1 MSKQKW
7 RKKTLKVEAI
17 FSVMIAVIFFV
28 ALIPTIVSQVQ
39 DVSIID
45 TTTWNFTGH
54 SGAATIFL
62 LIPFVVIAAFALG
75 LVLKLIGRATP
86 GV

>member
-1 MSKQKW
+1 MKI
-7 RKKTLKVEAI
+7 EAVFGVLI
-17 FSVMIAVIFFV
+17 MVVFFA
-28 ALIPTIVSQVQ
+28 ALIPTIVSQIQ
-39 DVSIID
+39 DTSVVD

-75 LVLKLIGRATP
+75 LVLKFIGKATP

>member
-1 MSKQKW
+1 MKI
-7 RKKTLKVEAI
+7 EEI
-17 FSVMIAVIFFV
+17 FGVLIMVIFFV

-54 SGAATIFL
+54 SVAATIFL

-75 LVLKLIGRATP
+75 LVLKFIGKTTSA
-86 GV
+86 V